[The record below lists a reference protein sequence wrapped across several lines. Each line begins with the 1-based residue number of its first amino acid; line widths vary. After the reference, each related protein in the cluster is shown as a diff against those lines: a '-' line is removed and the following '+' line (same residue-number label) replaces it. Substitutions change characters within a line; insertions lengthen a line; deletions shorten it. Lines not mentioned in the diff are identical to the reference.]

1 MLSFASLSDYIVS
14 TAQRCGG
21 GGLLLLERQEGHVVI
36 RKLQPQ
42 VIIVLH
48 MECGRCCLLVYLVE
62 FRSYCFSVVHL
73 GFGFE

>member
-48 MECGRCCLLVYLVE
+48 MECVGVVCLFIWLNLGFFCCLQMG
-62 FRSYCFSVVHL
+62 SGSSTA
-73 GFGFE
+73 